1 MEEDINNPWSVEN
14 IEVFHLY
21 CCPECEQKYSSNK
34 IRKTQNKHLNIHSL
48 SKFEQS
54 VIVNLIPIYCPFGI
68 DTTTFCSRNYWS

>member
-34 IRKTQNKHLNIHSL
+34 IRKTQNKRLNMHTEFVKI
-48 SKFEQS
+48 
-54 VIVNLIPIYCPFGI
+54 
-68 DTTTFCSRNYWS
+68 